1 MSFES
6 VCIMIVGQYS
16 LYEWLIF
23 FYIYSFL
30 GWIFESSYVSF
41 KNKRW
46 INRGFLEGPF
56 LPIYGGGAV
65 MMLFVSEPFKYN
77 MLLSYIAGAVG
88 ATLLE
93 LATGIVMESIFK
105 VKYWDYSY
113 KKYNYKGYI
122 CLSST
127 IAWGFFTVMMN
138 QCIHPIILRFIAM
151 VPTLLLHILSG
162 IVSVYLV
169 FDICISV
176 KEALD
181 MRDML
186 EKIENLREDMLRLRR
201 RADVVIACLDDSWR
215 EFTEKN
221 PAADKVGEIYKGLEL
236 RYNKL
241 KQNITEKDI
250 LNDVQKEELAELK
263 ERFNTVFRQME
274 YFRKTKLHKRRKIR
288 LRIKIL
294 GNPTMSSTRYRFSLE
309 TLKERLRDMQ
319 EEKPREN

>member
-1 MSFES
+1 M
-6 VCIMIVGQYS
+6 MIGQYS
-16 LYEWLIF
+16 LYEWLVF

-30 GWIFESSYVSF
+30 GWIFESSYVSL
-41 KNKRW
+41 KSRRW
-46 INRGFLEGPF
+46 VNRGFLEGPF

-77 MLLSYIAGAVG
+77 FLLSYVAGAAG

-93 LATGIVMESIFK
+93 LVTGVVMESIFK
-105 VKYWDYSY
+105 VRYWDYSY

-127 IAWGFFTVMMN
+127 IAWGFFTVIMN
-138 QCIHPIILRFIAM
+138 QCIHPLILRFTAM
-151 VPTLLLHILSG
+151 VPTLLLHIVSG
-162 IVSVYLV
+162 LVSVYLA
-169 FDICISV
+169 FDIYISV

-186 EKIENLREDMLRLRR
+186 EKMENLREDMLRLRR
-201 RADVVIACLDDSWR
+201 RADVVIACLDESWR
-215 EFTEKN
+215 EFVENN
-221 PAADKVGEIYKGLEL
+221 PAADKAGEIYKGLEL

-241 KQNITEKDI
+241 KQNVAEIEFLSDS
-250 LNDVQKEELAELK
+250 QKEELAELK

-274 YFRKTKLHKRRKIR
+274 HFRKIKLQRRRKMR

-294 GNPTMSSTRYRFSLE
+294 GNPTMTSTRYHFSLE
-309 TLKERLRDMQ
+309 ALKEKFRDAQ
-319 EEKPREN
+319 EKRTRENG